1 VAGPDAWPLP
11 GGIPDGVRFLG
22 RLPAGRVAGL
32 YDSHD
37 LLVMPS
43 RLEGF
48 GIVFAEALA
57 RGLPC
62 VGRSAFAMPEMIVPG
77 RNGALVGGSNPAE
90 LADAV
95 ARVLADDTLYETC
108 LTAADEVAAH
118 FTWERAADDALAA
131 VTRTLEG
138 ASR

>member
-1 VAGPDAWPLP
+1 
-11 GGIPDGVRFLG
+11 
-22 RLPAGRVAGL
+22 
-32 YDSHD
+32 
-37 LLVMPS
+37 
-43 RLEGF
+43 
-48 GIVFAEALA
+48 
-57 RGLPC
+57 
-62 VGRSAFAMPEMIVPG
+62 MIVPG
-77 RNGALVGGSNPAE
+77 RNGALVGGEDPAE